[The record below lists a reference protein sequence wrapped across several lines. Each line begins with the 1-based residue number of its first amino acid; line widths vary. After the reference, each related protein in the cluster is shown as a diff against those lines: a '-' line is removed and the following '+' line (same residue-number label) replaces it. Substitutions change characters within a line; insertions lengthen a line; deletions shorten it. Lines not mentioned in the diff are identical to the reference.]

1 MFESRVSKLLY
12 YLNMNNETQ
21 NDHFKSECLI
31 DVEVHKQNMMV
42 IYLIRVSKNQIKQLW
57 DCVTKKKDK
66 YL

>member
-42 IYLIRVSKNQIKQLW
+42 IYLIRVSKNQIKQL
-57 DCVTKKKDK
+57 
-66 YL
+66 